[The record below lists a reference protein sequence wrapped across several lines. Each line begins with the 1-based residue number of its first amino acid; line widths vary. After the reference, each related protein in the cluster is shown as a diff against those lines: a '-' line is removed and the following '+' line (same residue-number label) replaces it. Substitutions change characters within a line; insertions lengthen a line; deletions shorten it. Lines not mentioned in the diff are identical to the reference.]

1 MHLKRELCFRTQ
13 PLLADDRDAAE
24 EEAASP
30 AALVGAMAAAAGVT
44 PPRGLAKLS
53 SNEAPASAGSSDGV
67 TGPFAAAGPGGGGGG
82 GEQQGQ
88 TEVLGTSGWQSRAPP
103 PGWTPVKSQAAASQ
117 DAADAGSSSTGSGA
131 PAVSGGASET
141 SIQ

>member
-1 MHLKRELCFRTQ
+1 MITRAVFCFRTQ
-13 PLLADDRDAAE
+13 PLLADHRDAAE
-24 EEAASP
+24 EEEEEAAAGP
-30 AALVGAMAAAAGVT
+30 AAVAGAMAAAAGVT

-53 SNEAPASAGSSDGV
+53 SNASALIDGSSD
-67 TGPFAAAGPGGGGGG
+67 

-88 TEVLGTSGWQSRAPP
+88 QTEALGTSGWQSRAPP
-103 PGWTPVKSQAAASQ
+103 PGWTPVKSQAAANQ
-117 DAADAGSSSTGSGA
+117 DAADAGSSSSGGGGA